1 MVTNHHITVEGQ
13 PIALGFARLSLPLP
27 LNTPTPSMTELD
39 SEVMKQLPLGFHQ
52 EIPTTLGHILLD
64 ITVDHKTVSKDGVEL
79 KLEKTIQPCSP
90 LTRPQWKETTSI
102 KASVNDYNLLYGYM
116 DPNQPIRPKI
126 PGVCEEVIPNVE
138 SWNELFNET
147 VPWPCVWQ
155 KPHDIG
161 DRVSVT
167 SVVSGGVSTHSFR
180 VEEEPRVRVKV
191 PSRETQWVD
200 HYKKRGSQLVVRAQR
215 QMEQGK

>member
-1 MVTNHHITVEGQ
+1 
-13 PIALGFARLSLPLP
+13 
-27 LNTPTPSMTELD
+27 
-39 SEVMKQLPLGFHQ
+39 MKQLALAQGSCQ
-52 EIPTTLGHILLD
+52 EITSSLGHMLVD
-64 ITVDHKTVSKDGVEL
+64 VTVDHKTVSKDGVEL
-79 KLEKTIQPCSP
+79 KLETTIQPCSP

-102 KASVNDYNLLYGYM
+102 KASVNDYNLQAYGHT
-116 DPNQPIRPKI
+116 DPNQPIQPKI

-167 SVVSGGVSTHSFR
+167 SVVSGGGSTHSFR

-200 HYKKRGSQLVVRAQR
+200 QYKKRGSQLAVRAQR